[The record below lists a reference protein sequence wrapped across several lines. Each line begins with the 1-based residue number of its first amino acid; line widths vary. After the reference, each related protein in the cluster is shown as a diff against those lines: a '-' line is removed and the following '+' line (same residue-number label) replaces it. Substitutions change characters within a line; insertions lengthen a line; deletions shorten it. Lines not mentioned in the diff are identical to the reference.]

1 MHYLGILRHISSFRI
16 CFIHVFGSRGFQL
29 SESNHAVESCK
40 EIFGNHSSG
49 DSNEAGKKLR
59 VHHIN
64 TNSGSSETVD
74 LVFYMDKNEKACNLR
89 DIVVCC
95 KENTYHVVKD
105 ICVDQDVSV

>member
-1 MHYLGILRHISSFRI
+1 M
-16 CFIHVFGSRGFQL
+16 HVFGSRGFQL
-29 SESNHAVESCK
+29 SDSNHAVERCK

-59 VHHIN
+59 VHYIN
-64 TNSGSSETVD
+64 TNSGSAETLD
-74 LVFYMDKNEKACNLR
+74 LVFYMEKACDLR

-105 ICVDQDVSV
+105 IWVDQDVSV